1 MKTTSKL
8 HLTTQATYNTYGKQY
23 HKQERENLEKML
35 TFANGAAS
43 LITTKK
49 GALRVMPEKEE
60 VKDFIKKFK
69 K

>member
-1 MKTTSKL
+1 MLPVLRHMDKEK
-8 HLTTQATYNTYGKQY
+8 
-23 HKQERENLEKML
+23 LEKML

-49 GALRVMPEKEE
+49 GALRVMPSKEE

-69 K
+69 